1 MKDNSVIADALR
13 IMIAGPMT
21 GFEDFN
27 RPLFNQVADELRER
41 GFIVYNPATLPDGWS
56 HDEYLVVTLGWVDE
70 VDGLFM
76 LDGWENSVG
85 AVREFDRMMRR
96 CIPIL
101 HFQSL
106 EAFRAAL
113 IRSNVLTESLMGWTT
128 TVEDQRHA
136 ARKGL

>member
-1 MKDNSVIADALR
+1 MKDNAVITDALR

-21 GFEDFN
+21 GYEDFN

-56 HDEYLVVTLGWVDE
+56 HDEYLAVTLGWVDE

-76 LDGWENSVG
+76 LDGWGRSKG

-96 CIPIL
+96 CIPVL

-106 EAFRAAL
+106 DAFRTAL
-113 IRSNVLTESLMGWTT
+113 RRSKALAGVLVSRPES
-128 TVEDQRHA
+128 VEGSHHA
-136 ARKGL
+136 AR